1 MNLIQLMLDWSEVW
15 ALLIPLIV
23 LLIHKP
29 RGNKLGFVSLY
40 VIIALVLNFIAVFT
54 IEFYYLIPE
63 WVFTGNGLYY
73 NLHSFTMVICF
84 TGYFI
89 GIRKYKYSLL
99 LKSLL
104 LIYLVFVFINFSF
117 LESPVHRLSTRHF
130 TAGSIVLLVICLF
143 YFFRA
148 IVEESQANW
157 LKHPSFLIC
166 TAVCLYQSITF
177 FIFLFIYPMF
187 DLSYNQNMDFADLMM
202 KTYQLIFVIFCILLA
217 WALFRS
223 KKLQLIKI

>member
-1 MNLIQLMLDWSEVW
+1 MNLIKLILDWSEVW

-29 RGNKLGFVSLY
+29 RGDKLGWVSLY

-73 NLHSFTMVICF
+73 NLHSLTMVICF
-84 TGYFI
+84 GGYFI
-89 GIRKYKYSLL
+89 SIRKYKYSIILKLL
-99 LKSLL
+99 LLVY
-104 LIYLVFVFINFSF
+104 LIFVLINFLF
-117 LESPVHRLSTRHF
+117 LESPVNRLSTRHF
-130 TAGSIVLLVICLF
+130 TIGSIVLLVVCLF
-143 YFFRA
+143 YFFRS
-148 IVEESQANW
+148 IVEESQTNW
-157 LKHPSFLIC
+157 LKHPSFIIC
-166 TAVCLYQSITF
+166 SAICLYQSITF

-187 DLSYNQNMDFADLMM
+187 DLSYNKNMEFADLMM
-202 KTYQLIFVIFCILLA
+202 KTYQVIFVIFCIFLA

-223 KKLQLIKI
+223 KKIKAGL

>member
-1 MNLIQLMLDWSEVW
+1 MNFLKYIRDWSEVW
-15 ALLIPLIV
+15 ALLIPLII
-23 LLIHKP
+23 LLVYKP
-29 RGNKLGFVSLY
+29 RGNKLGWINFY
-40 VIIALVLNFIAVFT
+40 VVIAFVLNFISICT
-54 IEFYYLIPE
+54 IEFYYLIPD
-63 WVFTGNGLYY
+63 WMFKGNGLFY
-73 NLHSFTMVICF
+73 NLHSLAMVICF
-84 TGYFI
+84 GGYFI
-89 GIRKYKYSLL
+89 SIRKYKYSMILKLL
-99 LKSLL
+99 LLV
-104 LIYLVFVFINFSF
+104 YLVFVLINFLF
-117 LESPVHRLSTRHF
+117 LESPLNKLSTRHF
-130 TAGSIVLLVICLF
+130 TIGSIMLLVICLF

-148 IVEESQANW
+148 IVEESQTNW

-223 KKLQLIKI
+223 KKIKAGL